1 MKIAMEKYFK
11 KEIKTKI
18 LKIRD
23 RKKKK
28 PVRSKSVRIHTKFKV
43 VVEKLQLIEWL
54 SFHGAKSREAESP

>member
-1 MKIAMEKYFK
+1 MKIAIEKYFK

-43 VVEKLQLIEWL
+43 VVEKLRLMEWL
-54 SFHGAKSREAESP
+54 SFRGAKSREAESP